1 MATAKEGVYQYT
13 MARLAS
19 PEEPLRYS
27 VDVVGRALMATR
39 RLLLPKLTPQKLFH
53 GLTGSRIII

>member
-1 MATAKEGVYQYT
+1 MAC
-13 MARLAS
+13 LAS
-19 PEEPLRYS
+19 PQEPLRYS

-39 RLLLPKLTPQKLFH
+39 RLLLPQLTPQKLFH